1 MNKSRLFL
9 VIVLV
14 LGLLVAAFSVTAQDE
29 ELTIASSM
37 PSLTFPFFVHM
48 QAEIDDEAEV
58 IGGIELL
65 NTDGQNSVPKQTADV
80 EAAIVQQADGL
91 LISPLDVAA
100 MAPALSQ
107 AVEAGVAVVTVDRRV
122 EGVDGILA
130 HVGADNVLGGEA
142 QAQWVLENYP
152 DGATVFHLQG
162 QPGSGPGIDRN
173 QGVHN
178 VLDEVADDYPIVF
191 EQTANFSRDEA
202 LSVTEAG
209 LAGLDEPPNVIIA
222 ANDDMALGALEAVNG
237 LGLGDQIDVI
247 GFDALP
253 EAILSISEGGMAG
266 TVEQFPGGQARTA
279 LNILTDFLRDGTEP
293 ESDLV
298 LLTPIVISEANLG
311 DAERISEVEGL
322 DMDMMEEDM
331 EETSEGPGGTIVF
344 IPKSTDVSYWL
355 FVRAGVDDR
364 GSELGYETDY
374 QGVAREVLI
383 AEQADLLRNVAATDP
398 AGIIMAATD
407 AEALA
412 PVVEEI
418 IASGEILVTV
428 DSGVNTDA
436 PYAHFLTDNV
446 AGAAA
451 SADALAELIGGEGK
465 VGNLGILAGSQTGAE
480 RDQGFIDQMEA
491 NYPDVEVLSTQFTGC
506 DPAAALNAATDI
518 ITANPDI
525 AGFYSACGPN
535 GLGIAQALRAA
546 GLDGQVP
553 IVTFDP
559 NPELLPLF
567 EDGTVTVM
575 VAQDPYRMGVLGVEA
590 VDALL
595 RGEEVAEPLVQIPV
609 VLITQEN
616 YNDPEIQALINL
628 PE

>member
-374 QGVAREVLI
+374 QGVAREVL
-383 AEQADLLRNVAATDP
+383 
-398 AGIIMAATD
+398 
-407 AEALA
+407 
-412 PVVEEI
+412 
-418 IASGEILVTV
+418 
-428 DSGVNTDA
+428 
-436 PYAHFLTDNV
+436 
-446 AGAAA
+446 
-451 SADALAELIGGEGK
+451 
-465 VGNLGILAGSQTGAE
+465 
-480 RDQGFIDQMEA
+480 
-491 NYPDVEVLSTQFTGC
+491 
-506 DPAAALNAATDI
+506 
-518 ITANPDI
+518 
-525 AGFYSACGPN
+525 
-535 GLGIAQALRAA
+535 
-546 GLDGQVP
+546 
-553 IVTFDP
+553 
-559 NPELLPLF
+559 
-567 EDGTVTVM
+567 
-575 VAQDPYRMGVLGVEA
+575 
-590 VDALL
+590 
-595 RGEEVAEPLVQIPV
+595 
-609 VLITQEN
+609 
-616 YNDPEIQALINL
+616 
-628 PE
+628 